1 MKKNLFLIALSV
13 VAIGLEALAGNNTQE
28 NMSVDTDESK
38 VVWLGKKVTGEHS
51 GEIKIANGDLQFD
64 GEMLTGGSFMID
76 MNSMTNTDIKSTEG
90 QQKLLGHLMSDD
102 FFGVEKFPTSTF
114 KITDVEH
121 KKAGKYHVKGDLT
134 IKGITKTI
142 EFPAQVTM
150 LDGKASAT
158 ASITVDRSEF
168 DVKYGSGSFFDGLG
182 DKMIYDD
189 FTLDV
194 TLIVSK

>member
-1 MKKNLFLIALSV
+1 
-13 VAIGLEALAGNNTQE
+13 
-28 NMSVDTDESK
+28 
-38 VVWLGKKVTGEHS
+38 
-51 GEIKIANGDLQFD
+51 
-64 GEMLTGGSFMID
+64 
-76 MNSMTNTDIKSTEG
+76 
-90 QQKLLGHLMSDD
+90 
-102 FFGVEKFPTSTF
+102 
-114 KITDVEH
+114 
-121 KKAGKYHVKGDLT
+121 
-134 IKGITKTI
+134 
-142 EFPAQVTM
+142 M